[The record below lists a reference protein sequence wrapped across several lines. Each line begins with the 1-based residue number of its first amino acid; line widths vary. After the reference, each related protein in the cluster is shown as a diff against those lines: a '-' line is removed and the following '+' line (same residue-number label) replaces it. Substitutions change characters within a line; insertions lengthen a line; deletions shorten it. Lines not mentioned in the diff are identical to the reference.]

1 MCFWTPSWPGS
12 REAVDTAPAMAPP
25 DSIPAL
31 SLTGDL
37 LSVIQDLSQYLAH
50 QKKMGITRLD
60 LSSRSFEILASWSQK
75 PAFRMRFKSQG
86 PASAKVLL
94 VDGENLFFA
103 GDAGRL
109 LIKILGAMNLSPE
122 SVSICNAPD
131 PARVHHHVRAIRPG
145 VVIAL
150 GERAAWTL
158 TGTRTALERIRGQ
171 FFDFQGIA
179 VMPTFH
185 PLQLVADPALKRPVW
200 EDMQQVMKRVGLES

>member
-1 MCFWTPSWPGS
+1 
-12 REAVDTAPAMAPP
+12 MAPT
-25 DSIPAL
+25 DSIPTP

-37 LSVIQDLSQYLAH
+37 QAAIQDLSQYLAN

-60 LSSRSFEILASWSQK
+60 LSSRSFEILASWGQE
-75 PAFRMRFKSQG
+75 PATRMRFRNQG

-94 VDGENLFFA
+94 VDGEDLFFTGA
-103 GDAGRL
+103 AGRL
-109 LIKILGAMNLSPE
+109 LIKILGAMNLTPD

-131 PARVHHHVRAIRPG
+131 PARVHRYLSSIRPG

-150 GERAAWTL
+150 GERAVWTL
-158 TGTRTALERIRGQ
+158 TGTRTSLESIRGQ
-171 FFDFQGIA
+171 FFNFQGFA

-200 EDMQQVMKRVGLES
+200 EDMQKVMKRVGLEP